1 MALAEQLPV
10 LIVITPLIG
19 AFLVPLL
26 YRRYRK
32 TSGYLVLLFLLL
44 SVVMA
49 VFLLIKVLREGPF
62 SYQMGN
68 WPPPWGI
75 EYIADPLRV
84 YMLLVVVAVSLWI
97 FLYALKDLEH
107 ELRREVIGW
116 YYTLYLLLV
125 ASMAAMT
132 MTNDL
137 FNLFVLMEICAIT
150 SCAIITVKEDRECL
164 EAGFKYLILSA
175 MGTGCFLLGVA
186 MLYMVTG
193 HLNFSFLQQGLAAA
207 VINYPLNVFTAAAL
221 FIVAFGTKAALF
233 PLHVWLPDAH
243 ASAPSPSSAMLSGL
257 VIKIYAFSLF
267 IIFYQ
272 VFPRSLLDRLPLSEI
287 VLWLAALGV
296 MFGSI
301 YAMLQTDL
309 KKMLAYSSIGQIAFI
324 FMGIGL
330 DQRLALVGGLYHIAV
345 HAITKAMLFMAAGAI
360 IYATGVRR
368 ISDLTGIGRAMPLVL
383 VAFTIGSA
391 SMIGIPGTGGLI
403 SKWYLALG
411 ALETGR
417 SLFVLVILLSS
428 LLNAIY
434 YMPIVINA
442 FMSQDDFAYKVKA
455 VPKVLQSAL
464 VIGMILVVITGIF
477 SRPLILL
484 LEEAV
489 AVYF

>member
-1 MALAEQLPV
+1 VALAEHLPA
-10 LIVITPLIG
+10 LIVITPLSC
-19 AFLVPLL
+19 AFMAPLL
-26 YRRYRK
+26 YRRHALA
-32 TSGYLVLLFLLL
+32 SGYMVLLSLLITLVMSALLL
-44 SVVMA
+44 
-49 VFLLIKVLREGPF
+49 LKVNREGPL

-68 WPPPWGI
+68 WSPPWGI
-75 EYIADPLRV
+75 EYLADPLRL
-84 YMLLVVVAVSLWI
+84 YMLVVVIAVSLWV
-97 FLYALKDLEH
+97 FFYALKDLEH

-137 FNLFVLMEICAIT
+137 FNLFVLMEICAIS
-150 SCAIITVKEDRECL
+150 SCAIITIKQDRECL

-175 MGTGCFLLGVA
+175 MGTGCYLLGIA

-193 HLNFSFLQQGLAAA
+193 HLNFEYLQNELSTA
-207 VINYPLNVFTAAAL
+207 VAIYPLNVFTAAAL

-267 IIFYQ
+267 LILYQ
-272 VFPRSLLDRLPLSEI
+272 VFPRSLLDSLPLSEI

-301 YAMLQTDL
+301 YAMMQKDL
-309 KKMLAYSSIGQIAFI
+309 KKMLAYSSIGQIAII

-345 HAITKAMLFMAAGAI
+345 HAVTKGMLFMAAGAI
-360 IYATGVRR
+360 IYATGVRK
-368 ISDLTGIGRAMPLVL
+368 ISDLAGIGRAMPLVL
-383 VAFTIGSA
+383 AAFTIGSA

-411 ALETGR
+411 ALEIGR
-417 SLFVLVILLSS
+417 SLFVLVVLSSS

-434 YMPIVINA
+434 YLPIVINA
-442 FMSQDDFAYKVKA
+442 FMSEEDFAHKVNE
-455 VPKVLQSAL
+455 VPKMLQLAL
-464 VIGMILVVITGIF
+464 VIGMIFIVVAGVF
-477 SRPLILL
+477 PRPLILL
-484 LEEAV
+484 LGEAV
-489 AVYF
+489 ANFF